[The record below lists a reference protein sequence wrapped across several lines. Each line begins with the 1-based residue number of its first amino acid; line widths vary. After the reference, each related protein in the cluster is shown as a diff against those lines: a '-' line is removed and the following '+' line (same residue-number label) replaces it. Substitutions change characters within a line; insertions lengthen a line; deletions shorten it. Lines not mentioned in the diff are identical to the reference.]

1 MHSLISPDD
10 HWMIWTSL
18 IAIATVSIFLEQRY
32 AFFRKMT
39 GALVAMVLG
48 MILSNIGFLP
58 VKSASYDVVWEYI
71 IPLTIPLLLMKTD
84 VRKIFKET
92 GRLFGAFHLSALGTV
107 LGTIVAVYFLHAKVP
122 SLNLIAPAMTGSYV
136 GGSVNFIALVSIF
149 KPPSDLVNAT
159 IVADNGIMAIYFILL
174 ITLPAMAISRKI
186 FPVNEKTKS
195 FLESDDPEGGE
206 NYWKPKPIGLL
217 DIGIAMTVAF
227 VIGAISFKVS
237 EYFSGPSFPVAVQSI
252 LGQKYVMLTLLS
264 ILFPILFPKLSS
276 NLNGSEELG
285 VFFIFIF
292 FALIGVPA
300 SIRLVVMEAPVML
313 LFCAIILTFNFL
325 ITFILGKWLHYELEE
340 LVMAAVVTSGGPMNG
355 VAIAS
360 SKGWHALIVPALL
373 AGIWGYIVGNFIGY
387 ITGLVLAYIF

>member
-1 MHSLISPDD
+1 MHSLIAPDD
-10 HWMIWTSL
+10 HWMIWTTL
-18 IAIATVSIFLEQRY
+18 ISIATISIFLEQRY
-32 AFFRKMT
+32 KFFQKMT

-48 MILSNIGFLP
+48 MLLSNTGFLP
-58 VKSASYDVVWEYI
+58 VESESYNVVWDYI

-84 VRKIFKET
+84 VRRIFKET

-107 LGTIVAVYFLHAKVP
+107 LGAIVAVYFLHAKVP
-122 SLNLIAPAMTGSYV
+122 SLNLIAPAMTGSYI

-149 KPPSDLVNAT
+149 KPPHDLVNAT
-159 IVADNGIMAIYFILL
+159 IVADNGIMALYFILL
-174 ITLPAMAISRKI
+174 ITLPAVALTRKF
-186 FPVNEKTKS
+186 FPVTKRTKT
-195 FLESDDPEGGE
+195 FLESDDPERDA

-217 DIGIAMTVAF
+217 DIGIAMSVAF
-227 VIGAISFKVS
+227 VIGAISYKVS
-237 EYFSGPSFPVAVQSI
+237 KYFSDPSFPVVLQSI

-264 ILFPILFPKLSS
+264 ILFPIIFPKLSK

-292 FALIGVPA
+292 FALIGIPA

-325 ITFILGKWLHYELEE
+325 ITFFLGKLFRYELEE

-360 SKGWHALIVPALL
+360 SKGWHALIVPSLL
-373 AGIWGYIVGNFIGY
+373 AGIWGYIIGNFIGY
-387 ITGLVLAYIF
+387 ITGIVLQYLF